1 MSEVQIAQTPAEIE
15 RCFPLMH
22 QLHPALTEDS
32 FVDRVHPATAARGLS
47 THFYRTRRITIV
59 SISGFRILNVLWS
72 GRTLYVEDLVTDELP
87 RRSQGYGNAM
97 LTWLIAHAR
106 ESGCDTFSLDCA
118 THRRESHA
126 FYFRHG
132 LRITDYH
139 FQLPLK

>member
-1 MSEVQIAQTPAEIE
+1 MPDVHIAQTPAEIE

-22 QLHPALTEDS
+22 QLHPALTEEG
-32 FVDRVHPATAARGLS
+32 FVARIQLQQQEGYHLAFLA
-47 THFYRTRRITIV
+47 HEATIV

-72 GRTLYVEDLVTDELP
+72 GRTLYVEDLVTDETC
-87 RRSQGYGNAM
+87 RSQGHGNPM
-97 LTWLIAHAR
+97 LTWLTAQAR

-139 FQLPLK
+139 FQLALK

>member
-1 MSEVQIAQTPAEIE
+1 MSDVRIAETPAEIE

-22 QLHPALTEDS
+22 QLHPALTEDG
-32 FVDRVHPATAARGLS
+32 FVAQIQLQQHEGYHLAFLFHDAVV
-47 THFYRTRRITIV
+47 V
-59 SISGFRILNVLWS
+59 SIAGFRIQNVLWS
-72 GRTLYVEDLVTDELP
+72 GRTLYVEDLVTDEAL
-87 RRSQGYGNAM
+87 RSQGHGNSM
-97 LTWLIAHAR
+97 LTWLIARAR

-126 FYFRHG
+126 FYFHHG